1 MTHVSSSS
9 YEQVM
14 SGVDLVDGTPIL
26 DIKPY
31 IPSYDAPFG
40 GARVGN
46 LGGGGGGGGGG
57 GIRFSKVLHVVA
69 LQSTY
74 TRAHM
79 YPPPHMTHV
88 SSSM

>member
-1 MTHVSSSS
+1 
-9 YEQVM
+9 M

-46 LGGGGGGGGGG
+46 GVGGGAGVGGGTHL
-57 GIRFSKVLHVVA
+57 KVLYIVSA
-69 LQSTY
+69 
-74 TRAHM
+74 
-79 YPPPHMTHV
+79 PPPTAGAAYISK
-88 SSSM
+88 SSL

>member
-1 MTHVSSSS
+1 
-9 YEQVM
+9 M

-46 LGGGGGGGGGG
+46 GVGGGAGGGGGTHL
-57 GIRFSKVLHVVA
+57 KVL
-69 LQSTY
+69 Y
-74 TRAHM
+74 I
-79 YPPPHMTHV
+79 V
-88 SSSM
+88 S